1 MNWFAL
7 CLSFLVWS
15 TLSAVALAQAE
26 LETIDSET
34 ARQVAEQFSKQVQ
47 KFKKPQV
54 KIKPDP
60 SKANGVHKPN
70 EAGVLIVPQ
79 KDLAE
84 DKLRDAAKSKAGAGV
99 AFLFMYRLV
108 PVVDGTGVSKE
119 KMRSVTHTNEN
130 GDKIAINCLILAIRQ
145 VSDKDRR
152 LYVYGTDSKPLID
165 IPLSKNAGPGTQPV
179 AVEIKEI
186 QDQQG
191 KLFVTLFDKDQA
203 SFKVMRQPD

>member
-1 MNWFAL
+1 MNRFSL
-7 CLSFLVWS
+7 CLSFLMWS

-26 LETIDSET
+26 LETIDSES
-34 ARQVAEQFSKQVQ
+34 AKQVAEQFSEQVQ
-47 KFKKPQV
+47 KIKKPQV
-54 KIKPDP
+54 KIEPDP
-60 SKANGVHKPN
+60 SQANGVHKPG

-79 KDLAE
+79 KDLTE
-84 DKLRDAAKSKAGAGV
+84 DKLLDAAKSKAGAGI
-99 AFLFMYRLV
+99 AFLFMHRLV
-108 PVVDGTGVSKE
+108 PVVDGKGVSKE
-119 KMRSVTHTNEN
+119 KMRSVTYTNEN
-130 GDKIAINCLILAIRQ
+130 GDKIAIYCLILAVRQ

-186 QDQQG
+186 QDQEG

-203 SFKVMRQPD
+203 SFKVMHQPD

>member
-1 MNWFAL
+1 M
-7 CLSFLVWS
+7 WS

-26 LETIDSET
+26 LESIDSET
-34 ARQVAEQFSKQVQ
+34 AKQVAEQFSEQVQ

-54 KIKPDP
+54 KVEPDP
-60 SKANGVHKPN
+60 SQVNGVHKPG

-79 KDLAE
+79 KDLTE

-108 PVVDGTGVSKE
+108 PVVDGNGVAKE

-130 GDKIAINCLILAIRQ
+130 GDKTAIHCLILAVRQ

-165 IPLSKNAGPGTQPV
+165 IPLSENAGPGTQPL
-179 AVEIKEI
+179 AVEIKI
-186 QDQQG
+186 QNQEG
-191 KLFVTLFDKDQA
+191 KLFVTLFDKYQA
-203 SFKVMRQPD
+203 SFKVMHQPD

>member
-1 MNWFAL
+1 MNRFSL
-7 CLSFLVWS
+7 CLSFLMWS

-26 LETIDSET
+26 LESIESE
-34 ARQVAEQFSKQVQ
+34 AAKQVAEQFSEQVQ

-54 KIKPDP
+54 KVEPDP
-60 SKANGVHKPN
+60 SKANGVHKRN

-79 KDLAE
+79 KDLTE
-84 DKLRDAAKSKAGAGV
+84 EKLPDAAKSKAGAGV
-99 AFLFMYRLV
+99 AFLFTYRLV
-108 PVVDGTGVSKE
+108 PVVDGIGVSKE
-119 KMRSVTHTNEN
+119 KMRSVMHTNEN

-165 IPLSKNAGPGTQPV
+165 IPLSKNAGPGIKPL

-186 QDQQG
+186 QDREG
-191 KLFVTLFDKDQA
+191 KLFVTLFDKHQA
-203 SFKVMRQPD
+203 SFKVMHQTD